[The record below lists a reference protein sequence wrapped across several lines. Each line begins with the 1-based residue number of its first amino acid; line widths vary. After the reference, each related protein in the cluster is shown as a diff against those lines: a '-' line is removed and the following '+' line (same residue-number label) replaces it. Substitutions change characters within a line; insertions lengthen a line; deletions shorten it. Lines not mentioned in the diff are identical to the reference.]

1 MPVDK
6 PQDSIAAARRE
17 DASAI
22 CSLLNRAYRGASS
35 RIGWTT
41 EADLI
46 GGEVRTDEA
55 EVRDV
60 MSREGSVFLVHRD
73 VSGVTDACVNL
84 QDRDGKVYL
93 GMFAVEPARQ
103 AGGLGRA
110 MLAAA
115 EAWARGRGCRSV
127 FMHVIALRIE
137 LIEWYAR
144 CGYADT
150 GDRIPFPEDG
160 RTGNHL
166 RTLEFMIME
175 KGL

>member
-1 MPVDK
+1 MPL
-6 PQDSIAAARRE
+6 DSITAARAE
-17 DASAI
+17 DAPTI
-22 CSLLNRAYRGASS
+22 CTLLNRAYRGETS
-35 RIGWTT
+35 RTGWTT

-55 EVRDV
+55 EVRDI
-60 MSREGSVFLVHRD
+60 MSRDGSIFLVHRD
-73 VSGVTDACVNL
+73 DVGVPDACVNL
-84 QDRDGKVYL
+84 QDRNGRVYL

-110 MLAAA
+110 LLGAA
-115 EAWARGRGCRSV
+115 EAWALARGCRSV
-127 FMHVIALRIE
+127 FMYVISLRTE

-150 GDRIPFPEDG
+150 GERVPFPEDG
-160 RTGNHL
+160 RSGNHL
-166 RTLEFMIME
+166 RALEFMIME

>member
-1 MPVDK
+1 MPK
-6 PQDSIAAARRE
+6 DSIVVARGE
-17 DASAI
+17 NASAI
-22 CSLLNRAYRGASS
+22 CGLLNRAYRGASS
-35 RIGWTT
+35 RKGWTT

-60 MSREGSVFLVHRD
+60 MSREGSVFLMHRD
-73 VSGVTDACVNL
+73 DAGVPDACVNL
-84 QDRDGKVYL
+84 QDRNGRVYL
-93 GMFAVEPARQ
+93 GMFAVEPLRQ

-110 MLAAA
+110 MLGAA
-115 EAWARGRGCRSV
+115 EAWAKERGCRSV
-127 FMHVIALRIE
+127 FMYVISLRTE

-150 GDRIPFPEDG
+150 GERVPFPEDG